1 MHRTKLE
8 IAQLL
13 GFLLIGVFF
22 LPLAIYL
29 VGGLVFG
36 EYAGAGFGAFYG
48 NLHSELRAGQPVVVF
63 LLLSP
68 YIVWMLLRFTIY
80 LFRRSLARDR
90 AA

>member
-1 MHRTKLE
+1 MHRAKKE

-13 GFLLIGVFF
+13 CFLLIGVFF

-36 EYAGAGFGAFYG
+36 DYAGDGFGAFYG

-68 YIVWMLLRFTIY
+68 YLVWMLLRLTIHM
-80 LFRRSLARDR
+80 FRRGLASDR
-90 AA
+90 SA